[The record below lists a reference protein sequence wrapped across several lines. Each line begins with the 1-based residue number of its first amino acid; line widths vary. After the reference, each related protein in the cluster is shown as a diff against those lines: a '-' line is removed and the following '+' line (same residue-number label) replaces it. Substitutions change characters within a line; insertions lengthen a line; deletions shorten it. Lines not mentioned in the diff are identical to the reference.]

1 VRQLHQ
7 QEQRG
12 TMKIGTM
19 KILQQLVSEL
29 QLVRYREQVK
39 VEWVNFAQ
47 LVDKIF
53 VIGFF
58 ISGICLL
65 KYNHF

>member
-1 VRQLHQ
+1 
-7 QEQRG
+7 
-12 TMKIGTM
+12 MKILQGTM